1 MTPEQRNRT
10 SLYLKVEA
18 QPGSSIQH
26 VLKDAAYISDLL
38 KVTVEFSFNGVKCL
52 INPNADVE
60 LAEARW
66 NDMLLSKREYKV
78 ISV

>member
-1 MTPEQRNRT
+1 MRT

-18 QPGSSIQH
+18 QPGCSIQSA
-26 VLKDAAYISDLL
+26 LKDTAYIAKLL
-38 KVTVEFSFNGVKCL
+38 NVTVEFDFNGVKCL

-66 NDMLLSKREYKV
+66 NDMLGSKREHKI
-78 ISV
+78 ISA